1 MFKNAKA
8 KHGLNLKMGF
18 KTKFGLILEN
28 QTVERE
34 GRRKREKKRKRKR
47 KKKRRRGEAKIKKV
61 WILWILYGIVWI
73 TWISCIDTCLW
84 VGGCVET

>member
-1 MFKNAKA
+1 MQLEKLKSKMGFDLA

-34 GRRKREKKRKRKR
+34 
-47 KKKRRRGEAKIKKV
+47 RRRGKERRR
-61 WILWILYGIVWI
+61 
-73 TWISCIDTCLW
+73 
-84 VGGCVET
+84 